1 MGLDKW
7 DLEWLLENNFFIIKV
22 GKSFSCWKGEFSF
35 EVYIKSNIKLINWKF
50 LDLFIY
56 RFESLNE
63 RELVEIFI
71 KSNSKKLDELKLSFL
86 DLIFI
91 LEGNIFIVKVNLIND
106 EFIGEVEFRVYE
118 KYNFEFILDRFNID
132 MFKFKILDK
141 DVIFVIFYYLNEDEL
156 KRVNIS
162 FNILEY
168 LLDGDVFIIKV
179 KGNLWL
185 WKGEISFNVF
195 KKFDIKII
203 INKFEINLGK
213 FSKLDVWYIFE
224 IFYRIN
230 VNVLDD
236 FYILES
242 DLIYILFEDNF
253 IVKINDINK
262 FWFGEISFKVY
273 KKEYIFIYID
283 KFKFNLFKFDDFS
296 DNVVIKE
303 FLNINK
309 EIVKELNIDE
319 SYIKLIIDIND
330 DYKKILE
337 IEYLDYIGL
346 IKISVYGKRNVNLD
360 LKELINVFELK
371 LDDKFDIDFVYK
383 KFIE

>member
-22 GKSFSCWKGEFSF
+22 GESFSCWKGEFSF
-35 EVYIKSNIKLINWKF
+35 EVYIKSNIKLINWEF

-71 KSNSKKLDELKLSFL
+71 KSNNKKLDELKLSLL

-118 KYNFEFILDRFNID
+118 KYNFEFILDRFNIE
-132 MFKFKILDK
+132 MFKFKILDM

-179 KGNLWL
+179 KRNLWL

-195 KKFDIKII
+195 KKFDIKIV
-203 INKFEINLGK
+203 INKFKIDLGK
-213 FSKLDVWYIFE
+213 FSELDVWYIFK

-230 VNVLDD
+230 ENVLDE
-236 FYILES
+236 FYIFES
-242 DLIYILFEDNF
+242 DLIYILVGDIF
-253 IVKINDINK
+253 IMKINDINK

-273 KKEYIFIYID
+273 KKIDIIIYLD
-283 KFKFNLFKFDDFS
+283 KFEFNLFKFDDFS